1 MATIVKY
8 NSDLSLKENLK
19 NRLEAR
25 FETTFETDDSNLAIL
40 ADIIGDEL
48 VAIRNEA
55 IQIVEDGQIDTAT
68 GRALDELAFNM
79 YGITRKPASKAS
91 SLNIERNV
99 YFYVDD
105 GLTFGDINN
114 GNSIVVSEGTV
125 ISSNEFFQTNQTSV
139 IYEVDADY
147 VLDAGVG
154 IGYVGVRSRVFGFE
168 SNVNSDSLNYHDF
181 DNYFDYNQATLKVSN
196 KFPILN
202 GSEEETDNNF
212 KFKVTNYIQAKTN
225 LNIDSL
231 SMSSLDVNGLAEA
244 RIIPNYFGIGTVGV
258 VLFGSGNR
266 TNERL
271 KNIFQ
276 NRVSELNFLNRKI
289 MVSQG
294 IKVFVDLKL
303 KVFLRKNRFTEEE
316 KRLLKRDVKTIIY
329 EALQEQENSSFINL
343 NEATELVRRRIGSS
357 DVVGFGEKSNSQNA
371 FEEVFL
377 RRTDRDNL
385 FPEEK
390 EEVISNSISLK
401 EDERLCYGIVE
412 VEFEEAL

>member
-1 MATIVKY
+1 M
-8 NSDLSLKENLK
+8 
-19 NRLEAR
+19 
-25 FETTFETDDSNLAIL
+25 
-40 ADIIGDEL
+40 
-48 VAIRNEA
+48 
-55 IQIVEDGQIDTAT
+55 
-68 GRALDELAFNM
+68 
-79 YGITRKPASKAS
+79 
-91 SLNIERNV
+91 
-99 YFYVDD
+99 
-105 GLTFGDINN
+105 
-114 GNSIVVSEGTV
+114 
-125 ISSNEFFQTNQTSV
+125 
-139 IYEVDADY
+139 
-147 VLDAGVG
+147 
-154 IGYVGVRSRVFGFE
+154 
-168 SNVNSDSLNYHDF
+168 
-181 DNYFDYNQATLKVSN
+181 
-196 KFPILN
+196 N

-412 VEFEEAL
+412 VEFEEAS